1 MNDRWK
7 HLFRPVI
14 LERGRD
20 IFESG
25 EIDEVEKTA
34 EGWRGIAHGTYDYEV
49 ETYIEG
55 EEVTGMSCTCP
66 YAEGGNHCKHMA
78 ALLYAVSEEV
88 INPVSV
94 SEDLNDVLEKMNEIQ
109 LRKELKE
116 ILLNDSSLKNRIL
129 QKYRSAPADMA
140 DVNRILSLLGNLSVR
155 IGGRNEYISWEK
167 GWEYVQAFQEILTD
181 SVEPMIERNE
191 TMQAFAVLKGAFHIL
206 NDVDMDGSGGE
217 HSEIASSIEEYW
229 DRVIHLA
236 SKEERTQMYQW
247 FRAMEK
253 RSDDLICGDSITSA
267 LENYFDDPEYLL
279 PMLKDMRNKLRGDQA
294 DNYMLEYDLEKY
306 KNLLIRSGSDLSEYE
321 TWLENHND
329 LKSVK
334 RILLKEAEGRGDSL
348 QAIAILRE
356 MYEQEKIAG
365 LKRSYLEQLLEK
377 YRETGNTEKVKEALW
392 KLLAQYR
399 ISSMAYVRELRSL
412 CDSAEW
418 KNARETILA
427 VNESLKPDVYDDE
440 EMYDSLMEY
449 LMHQPVEMMDRYRM
463 KLKDLYPDALST
475 YYAKYLDRISCRY
488 GNLALYRTMRTY
500 LNILAGIPGGISK
513 ANVLID
519 SWMERYPTRKAM
531 QEMLREVK
539 AEYNSLP

>member
-94 SEDLNDVLEKMNEIQ
+94 SEDLNDVLEKMNETQ

-116 ILLNDSSLKNRIL
+116 ILQKDSSLKNRIL

-253 RSDDLICGDSITSA
+253 RSGDLICGDSITSA

-321 TWLENHND
+321 KKSEFTLESSGTNSRPITLTAQDPENPPLLRAPTIKD
-329 LKSVK
+329 NF
-334 RILLKEAEGRGDSL
+334 ILHIRGDYWVIENIRIGYGG
-348 QAIAILRE
+348 QAIVLDNASYNIIRNVE
-356 MYEQEKIAG
+356 MFSLGSQAVIMRYGSSNNLIQNCYIHG
-365 LKRSYLEQLLEK
+365 
-377 YRETGNTEKVKEALW
+377 TGNNNPKYADGIDIGTPHTEQTTRTNHIADNNVIEGCVFRNIAT
-392 KLLAQYR
+392 QPIR
-399 ISSMAYVRELRSL
+399 IREY
-412 CDSAEW
+412 
-418 KNARETILA
+418 TI
-427 VNESLKPDVYDDE
+427 NTCNWNY
-440 EMYDSLMEY
+440 
-449 LMHQPVEMMDRYRM
+449 
-463 KLKDLYPDALST
+463 
-475 YYAKYLDRISCRY
+475 I
-488 GNLALYRTMRTY
+488 
-500 LNILAGIPGGISK
+500 I
-513 ANVLID
+513 
-519 SWMERYPTRKAM
+519 
-531 QEMLREVK
+531 
-539 AEYNSLP
+539 

>member
-1 MNDRWK
+1 
-7 HLFRPVI
+7 
-14 LERGRD
+14 
-20 IFESG
+20 
-25 EIDEVEKTA
+25 
-34 EGWRGIAHGTYDYEV
+34 
-49 ETYIEG
+49 
-55 EEVTGMSCTCP
+55 
-66 YAEGGNHCKHMA
+66 
-78 ALLYAVSEEV
+78 
-88 INPVSV
+88 
-94 SEDLNDVLEKMNEIQ
+94 
-109 LRKELKE
+109 
-116 ILLNDSSLKNRIL
+116 
-129 QKYRSAPADMA
+129 
-140 DVNRILSLLGNLSVR
+140 
-155 IGGRNEYISWEK
+155 
-167 GWEYVQAFQEILTD
+167 
-181 SVEPMIERNE
+181 
-191 TMQAFAVLKGAFHIL
+191 
-206 NDVDMDGSGGE
+206 
-217 HSEIASSIEEYW
+217 
-229 DRVIHLA
+229 
-236 SKEERTQMYQW
+236 
-247 FRAMEK
+247 
-253 RSDDLICGDSITSA
+253 
-267 LENYFDDPEYLL
+267 
-279 PMLKDMRNKLRGDQA
+279 
-294 DNYMLEYDLEKY
+294 
-306 KNLLIRSGSDLSEYE
+306 
-321 TWLENHND
+321 
-329 LKSVK
+329 
-334 RILLKEAEGRGDSL
+334 
-348 QAIAILRE
+348 

-377 YRETGNTEKVKEALW
+377 YRETVNTEKVKETLW

-513 ANVLID
+513 ANSLID